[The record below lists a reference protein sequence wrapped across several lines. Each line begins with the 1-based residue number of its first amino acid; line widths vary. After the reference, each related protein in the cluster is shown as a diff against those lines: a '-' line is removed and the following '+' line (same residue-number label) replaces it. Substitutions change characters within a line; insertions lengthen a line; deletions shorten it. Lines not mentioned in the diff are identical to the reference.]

1 MNNRTYMLTEKGLFR
16 MDANYRWSSQEAP
29 ARGLRDPWQNR
40 PDTPL
45 RTEGMTAWRAERD
58 EYMRQRDEWIAM
70 EIFNEY
76 GYDDFLAEAANLSE
90 EFRNSV
96 RPCDSRHEP
105 QCNMFCAQYN
115 NCAL

>member
-1 MNNRTYMLTEKGLFR
+1 MDNMLTEKSLFR

-45 RTEGMTAWRAERD
+45 QTEEMAAWKAE
-58 EYMRQRDEWIAM
+58 RDEWIAM

-90 EFRNSV
+90 EFRNRV
-96 RPCDSRHEP
+96 RPCDSRREP

>member
-1 MNNRTYMLTEKGLFR
+1 

-29 ARGLRDPWQNR
+29 ARGLRDPQQNR

-45 RTEGMTAWRAERD
+45 RTEEMAAWKAE
-58 EYMRQRDEWIAM
+58 RDEWIAM

-90 EFRNSV
+90 KFRNSV
-96 RPCDSRHEP
+96 RPCDSRREP

>member
-1 MNNRTYMLTEKGLFR
+1 MDNMLTEKDLFR

-29 ARGLRDPWQNR
+29 ARGLRDLWQNR

-45 RTEGMTAWRAERD
+45 RTEEMAAWKAERD
-58 EYMRQRDEWIAM
+58 EWIVM

-96 RPCDSRHEP
+96 RPCDSRREP
-105 QCNMFCAQYN
+105 QCNIFCAQYN